1 MFLSGD
7 EIIKIKI
14 IFILGLLYCIFVQNL
29 AFAQPLQYVDKITI
43 NIKFSDDLKVPIE
56 IEKRIT
62 ASTLT
67 IANNVLQGQP
77 LDKIN
82 EQKKSYE
89 TLFQD
94 VLGRILIGYYVQAVR
109 LDVAEQTVVEVE
121 LRPWQDSIQSVEVS
135 LVNNDI
141 SEPYQD
147 LINEDLRGIKPVI
160 ENLLLGLPIDAVYW
174 ASSILKTSLNDYFN
188 NKLPEYNYSLDIT
201 EGSHTMVRLSLY
213 PKGLLVKNS
222 VVAIRSQSIP
232 NLAFLKLRA
241 KVEVYLEKLNGLPVE
256 FLKRHKEFFTK
267 EIITLIENDDFL
279 KKIALNKTV
288 VIIPGIKNQVEFLLD
303 SERYNLNI
311 EGRLDLGK
319 QQDNTSFLIH
329 VGKFVAPK
337 QEFFIEN
344 QFITNNVKFE
354 WSYGYQYK
362 IFDKTLLGYKYNQ
375 SERYDNLYLKQELSD
390 KFLLRVEHHF
400 KTDLNE
406 VALRYKL
413 HEFVSLEYVK
423 NNEDNWLRLVGNF

>member
-29 AFAQPLQYVDKITI
+29 AFAQPLQYVDKMTI

-121 LRPWQDSIQSVEVS
+121 LSPWQDSIQSVEVS

-222 VVAIRSQSIP
+222 VVAIRSQTIP

-241 KVEVYLEKLNGLPVE
+241 KVEAYLEKLNGLPVE
-256 FLKRHKEFFTK
+256 FLKRHKDFFTK

-288 VIIPGIKNQVEFLLD
+288 VIIPGIKNQVEILLD

-337 QEFFIEN
+337 QELFIEN

-354 WSYGYQYK
+354 WSW
-362 IFDKTLLGYKYNQ
+362 I
-375 SERYDNLYLKQELSD
+375 SI
-390 KFLLRVEHHF
+390 
-400 KTDLNE
+400 
-406 VALRYKL
+406 
-413 HEFVSLEYVK
+413 
-423 NNEDNWLRLVGNF
+423 

>member
-14 IFILGLLYCIFVQNL
+14 IFILGLLYCIFLQNL
-29 AFAQPLQYVDKITI
+29 AFAQPVQYVDKMTI
-43 NIKFSDDLKVPIE
+43 NIKFSDDLKVPVE
-56 IEKRIT
+56 IEKRII

-89 TLFQD
+89 NLFQD

-121 LRPWQDSIQSVEVS
+121 LSPWQDSIQSVEVS

-188 NKLPEYNYSLDIT
+188 NKLSFNYLKIKIKNLLF
-201 EGSHTMVRLSLY
+201 ELY
-213 PKGLLVKNS
+213 LY
-222 VVAIRSQSIP
+222 ICT
-232 NLAFLKLRA
+232 LKL
-241 KVEVYLEKLNGLPVE
+241 
-256 FLKRHKEFFTK
+256 
-267 EIITLIENDDFL
+267 
-279 KKIALNKTV
+279 
-288 VIIPGIKNQVEFLLD
+288 
-303 SERYNLNI
+303 
-311 EGRLDLGK
+311 
-319 QQDNTSFLIH
+319 
-329 VGKFVAPK
+329 
-337 QEFFIEN
+337 FI
-344 QFITNNVKFE
+344 
-354 WSYGYQYK
+354 
-362 IFDKTLLGYKYNQ
+362 
-375 SERYDNLYLKQELSD
+375 
-390 KFLLRVEHHF
+390 
-400 KTDLNE
+400 
-406 VALRYKL
+406 
-413 HEFVSLEYVK
+413 
-423 NNEDNWLRLVGNF
+423 

>member
-1 MFLSGD
+1 MSGD

-222 VVAIRSQSIP
+222 VVAIRSQTIP

-241 KVEVYLEKLNGLPVE
+241 KVEAYLEKLNGLPVE
-256 FLKRHKEFFTK
+256 FLKRHKDFFTK

-288 VIIPGIKNQVEFLLD
+288 VIIPGIKNQSDL
-303 SERYNLNI
+303 
-311 EGRLDLGK
+311 GRLSTYSIMAWALFLESSTASTTVFAPVTTSPEAKTALLVVRPTSSVITRPVLPISNPLRLPRGAWPVAITTESAGK
-319 QQDNTSFLIH
+319 QVSVPSICSNRTLPSASVTLWVLRQSTPTSLMAI
-329 VGKFVAPK
+329 GAIK
-337 QEFFIEN
+337 
-344 QFITNNVKFE
+344 
-354 WSYGYQYK
+354 
-362 IFDKTLLGYKYNQ
+362 
-375 SERYDNLYLKQELSD
+375 NLKSTPSM
-390 KFLLRVEHHF
+390 R
-400 KTDLNE
+400 
-406 VALRYKL
+406 A
-413 HEFVSLEYVK
+413 
-423 NNEDNWLRLVGNF
+423 

>member
-1 MFLSGD
+1 MSGD

-29 AFAQPLQYVDKITI
+29 AFAQPLQYVDKMTI

-121 LRPWQDSIQSVEVS
+121 LSPWQDSIQSVEVS

-147 LINEDLRGIKPVI
+147 LINEDLRGIKTVI

-188 NKLPEYNYSLDIT
+188 NKLPEY
-201 EGSHTMVRLSLY
+201 
-213 PKGLLVKNS
+213 
-222 VVAIRSQSIP
+222 
-232 NLAFLKLRA
+232 
-241 KVEVYLEKLNGLPVE
+241 
-256 FLKRHKEFFTK
+256 
-267 EIITLIENDDFL
+267 IILWI
-279 KKIALNKTV
+279 
-288 VIIPGIKNQVEFLLD
+288 
-303 SERYNLNI
+303 
-311 EGRLDLGK
+311 
-319 QQDNTSFLIH
+319 
-329 VGKFVAPK
+329 
-337 QEFFIEN
+337 
-344 QFITNNVKFE
+344 
-354 WSYGYQYK
+354 
-362 IFDKTLLGYKYNQ
+362 
-375 SERYDNLYLKQELSD
+375 
-390 KFLLRVEHHF
+390 
-400 KTDLNE
+400 
-406 VALRYKL
+406 
-413 HEFVSLEYVK
+413 
-423 NNEDNWLRLVGNF
+423 